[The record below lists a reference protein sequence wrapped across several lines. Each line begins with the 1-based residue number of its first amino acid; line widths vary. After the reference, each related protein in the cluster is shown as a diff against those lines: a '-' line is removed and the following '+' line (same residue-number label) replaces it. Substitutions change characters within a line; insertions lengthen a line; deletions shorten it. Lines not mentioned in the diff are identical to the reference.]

1 MTTRCRI
8 PPPTME
14 PTVIDRRRLMLSML
28 LLPGALRAQGGG
40 THGLVLMH
48 GKQDRALG
56 LLAPLARSIGGQGVR
71 IEGPTMPWAASRDY
85 DVDYPTALDE
95 IESAVARLRAA
106 GATRVAVGGQS
117 FGANAALAF
126 AGSGRKVD
134 AVLAIAPGHV
144 PDRWRDHPRISASVQ
159 RAREMIA
166 AGQGDTRAG
175 FDDLNQG
182 QTRTVRTTAR
192 IYLSFFDPEGL
203 GSMPKSAASIPAP
216 VPLLWIIGRNDRLAA
231 SGPAYAFDKAPRHPK
246 SQYSEVSGG
255 HLDTAD
261 IGRDE
266 IVRWTLDALA

>member
-1 MTTRCRI
+1 
-8 PPPTME
+8 
-14 PTVIDRRRLMLSML
+14 
-28 LLPGALRAQGGG
+28 
-40 THGLVLMH
+40 
-48 GKQDRALG
+48 
-56 LLAPLARSIGGQGVR
+56 
-71 IEGPTMPWAASRDY
+71 
-85 DVDYPTALDE
+85 
-95 IESAVARLRAA
+95 
-106 GATRVAVGGQS
+106 VAVGGQS

>member
-1 MTTRCRI
+1 
-8 PPPTME
+8 ME
-14 PTVIDRRRLMLSML
+14 PAMIDRRRLMFSAL
-28 LLPGALRAQGGG
+28 LLPGALKAQGGG
-40 THGLVLMH
+40 DIGIVLMH

-56 LLAPLARSIGGQGVR
+56 LLAPLARTISSQGVR
-71 IEGPTMPWAASRDY
+71 VDGPTMPWAGSRDY
-85 DVDYPTALDE
+85 DADYPTALDE

-106 GATRVAVGGQS
+106 GAKRVAVGGQS

-126 AGSGRKVD
+126 AGSGRKAD

-182 QTRTVRTTAR
+182 QTRTVRTSAR
-192 IYLSFFDPEGL
+192 NYLSFFDPDGL

-216 VPLLWIIGRNDRLAA
+216 VPLLWIIGSNDRLAA
-231 SGPAYAFDKAPRHPK
+231 SGPAYAFDKAPKHPK
-246 SQYSEVSGG
+246 SQYSEVSGS

>member
-1 MTTRCRI
+1 MMTH
-8 PPPTME
+8 
-14 PTVIDRRRLMLSML
+14 RRLVLSAL
-28 LLPGALRAQGGG
+28 LLSLPWRHAQGNASTAGV
-40 THGLVLMH
+40 VLLH

-56 LLAPLARSIGGQGVR
+56 LLAPLARTLGGRGLR

-95 IESAVARLRAA
+95 IETALNRLRAA
-106 GATRVAVGGQS
+106 GAARVAVGGHS

-144 PDRWRDHPRISASVQ
+144 PDLWRDHPRISASVR

-166 AGQGDTRAG
+166 AGRAEASAS
-175 FDDLNQG
+175 FDDINQG
-182 QTRTVRTTAR
+182 QDRTVRTSAR
-192 IYLSFFDPEGL
+192 NYLSFFDPDGL
-203 GSMPKSAASIPAP
+203 GSMPRSAAAIPAP
-216 VPLLWIIGRNDRLAA
+216 LPMLWIIGGNDRLARRG
-231 SGPAYAFDKAPRHPK
+231 SVYAYDKAPAHPK
-246 SQYSEVSGG
+246 SVYSEVSGG

-266 IVRWTLDALA
+266 ILKWTLAALA